1 MSEDFPHTT
10 EAGTPAADGWHPG
23 AIGRVAT
30 PLRNKVLDFVRQEI
44 LEFRLLPGQRLIE
57 RELMEQLGVSRAT
70 VREVVVRLESE
81 GLVTAVPQRGAIVT
95 ILTVAEAADIYEVR
109 VALEVLA
116 VRHFVERATDDL
128 LRRIRQAY
136 DYLATRPA
144 ATDDTLALLRA
155 KDAFYTILLE
165 GAASPVLTHTLT
177 GLQSR
182 VRLLR
187 QTSLSVPGRAHET
200 VEEIHAIVRAI
211 ESRDADAA
219 AKATATHIRNAARI
233 GLTRMSEAVPTPEPP
248 H

>member
-1 MSEDFPHTT
+1 
-10 EAGTPAADGWHPG
+10 
-23 AIGRVAT
+23 VAT

-70 VREVVVRLESE
+70 IREVVVRLESE

-95 ILTVAEAADIYEVR
+95 VLTVAEAADIYEVR

-128 LRRIRQAY
+128 LWRIRHAY
-136 DYLATRPA
+136 DDLATTPA
-144 ATDDTLALLRA
+144 ATDDTLVLLRA

-165 GAASPVLTHTLT
+165 GAASPVLTSMLT

-187 QTSLSVPGRAHET
+187 QTSLSVPGRARET

-211 ESRDADAA
+211 ESRDAGAA
-219 AKATATHIRNAARI
+219 AEATATHIHNAARI
-233 GLTRMSEAVPTPEPP
+233 GLTRMSEPAPTPEPP
-248 H
+248 R